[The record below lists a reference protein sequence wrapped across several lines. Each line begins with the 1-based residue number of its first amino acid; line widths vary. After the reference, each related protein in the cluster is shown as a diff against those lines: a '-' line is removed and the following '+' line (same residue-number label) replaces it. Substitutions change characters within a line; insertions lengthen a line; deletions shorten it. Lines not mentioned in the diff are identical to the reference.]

1 MLGEICWKFN
11 PFTYICICI
20 YVHEMI
26 GQTSSVCCVLRKQG
40 WRVSQV
46 FGHFEIVAGQLII
59 SRFSLWWHRWNWVG
73 TGELFPLTSI
83 FQRRTWWWADR
94 SRKGTRN
101 CNLQTSAWKKTV
113 KDGFHQAFV
122 RILAATNTTIS
133 MVKVE
138 ACSETGETGPPELTK
153 HSTPQRPSDYNFQ
166 TFRLLVQRYAEKKT
180 HWCKLIYCSKDM
192 MAISWT
198 GVSYPQPFGAWPKG
212 HDHDLKTKDTPN
224 GHFKNMKFSTV
235 GWVPNAAELE
245 LSPLKVT
252 MSHSKTWTTA
262 SAVVILL
269 GCLRLLGFTEPIP
282 TSFKKLIRFAFLN
295 SNKTKTL

>member
-166 TFRLLVQRYAEKKT
+166 TFRLLVQRYAEKKHT
-180 HWCKLIYCSKDM
+180 DANWFI
-192 MAISWT
+192 
-198 GVSYPQPFGAWPKG
+198 VR
-212 HDHDLKTKDTPN
+212 
-224 GHFKNMKFSTV
+224 
-235 GWVPNAAELE
+235 
-245 LSPLKVT
+245 
-252 MSHSKTWTTA
+252 KTWWQF
-262 SAVVILL
+262 L
-269 GCLRLLGFTEPIP
+269 EPGY
-282 TSFKKLIRFAFLN
+282 LIRNHLGPGQRDMTMISKPRIPQTDILRTWSFQP
-295 SNKTKTL
+295 